1 MRIDLVQSFLFYLY
15 NIVMVAFGV
24 IAIIVGVGIITLS
37 IFIMLG
43 KINLL
48 HSYHRENVKEEDK
61 KIFALLTGI
70 SISIG
75 GIGILA
81 SGILDIIY
89 LDKLPLLTYNLVM
102 FIPLGISIILVLIFI
117 KKYNGSI
124 MG

>member
-1 MRIDLVQSFLFYLY
+1 MRIDLVQSFLFCLY

-61 KIFALLTGI
+61 KIFALLTGM

>member
-24 IAIIVGVGIITLS
+24 ITIIVGVGILTLS

-75 GIGILA
+75 GVGILI

>member
-1 MRIDLVQSFLFYLY
+1 
-15 NIVMVAFGV
+15 MVAFGV
-24 IAIIVGVGIITLS
+24 IAIIVGAGILTLS
-37 IFIMLG
+37 IFIILG

-75 GIGILA
+75 GIGILV

-89 LDKLPLLTYNLVM
+89 LDKLPLLTYNLVT